1 MSFANSTKV
10 ALDLRGVRLSLER
23 EALMELPESVL
34 LCLFPNGVVL
44 SPQRPLRADATE
56 DDEEEEDV
64 YFVDVSV
71 ASLASDPPGHDA
83 SDHHIRWTGTSERWT
98 QSKIERSPPAM
109 LHLPPLH
116 VKCDSG

>member
-56 DDEEEEDV
+56 DDDEEEDV

-71 ASLASDPPGHDA
+71 ASLASIPPEHDRIRLAHTTHRHERALDAAAGRAEPACDAA
-83 SDHHIRWTGTSERWT
+83 SAAAPC
-98 QSKIERSPPAM
+98 Q
-109 LHLPPLH
+109 
-116 VKCDSG
+116 V